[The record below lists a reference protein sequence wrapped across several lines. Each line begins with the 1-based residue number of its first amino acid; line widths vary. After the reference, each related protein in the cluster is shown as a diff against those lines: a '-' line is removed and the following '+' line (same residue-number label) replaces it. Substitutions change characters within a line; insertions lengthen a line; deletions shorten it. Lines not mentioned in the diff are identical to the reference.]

1 MMKKLIMTLFIA
13 MLALAGCNTNK
24 EEPKKEQKL
33 EAVKVAVQTNPKEI
47 KPGEKTEVQAL
58 VTQGKEKVTD
68 ADDVKFEIWKAG
80 DEKHEML
87 DGKHKGKGVYAVEK
101 TFETD
106 GVYHIIAHTNA
117 REMHVMPEVK
127 VAVGNAKVEDAKKE
141 NSDHGAGHG
150 DHKSDTMIHL
160 MAGDI
165 KANAESTMK
174 VHLKQKE
181 EALTGA
187 EVQLEIWKDGV
198 EKHEFIP
205 AKEGNKG
212 EYETKH
218 TFKENGSYK
227 VKVHVKKGELHEHKE
242 ETIEVK

>member
-1 MMKKLIMTLFIA
+1 MTLFIA

-87 DGKHKGKGVYAVEK
+87 EGKHKGKGVYAVEK

-117 REMHVMPEVK
+117 RR
-127 VAVGNAKVEDAKKE
+127 NACYARSKSGCRKCEGRRCEKKKIVIMVQ
-141 NSDHGAGHG
+141 D
-150 DHKSDTMIHL
+150 
-160 MAGDI
+160 MAII
-165 KANAESTMK
+165 KAI
-174 VHLKQKE
+174 Q
-181 EALTGA
+181 
-187 EVQLEIWKDGV
+187 
-198 EKHEFIP
+198 
-205 AKEGNKG
+205 
-212 EYETKH
+212 
-218 TFKENGSYK
+218 
-227 VKVHVKKGELHEHKE
+227 
-242 ETIEVK
+242 